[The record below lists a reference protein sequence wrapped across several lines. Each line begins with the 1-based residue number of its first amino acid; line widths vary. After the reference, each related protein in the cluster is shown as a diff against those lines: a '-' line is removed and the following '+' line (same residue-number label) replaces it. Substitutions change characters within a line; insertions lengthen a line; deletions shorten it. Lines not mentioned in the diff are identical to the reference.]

1 MSCIFRY
8 GAGIGNGWETVGP
21 PHKQRYLKFTG
32 THDACTCGALM
43 KSIQEQLMHSPE
55 FACLLHHMTGA
66 SPMGVFSESRRFR
79 PGLDYTVAHFGGL
92 SIDTRLDVVLCVVND
107 KDDSDEEIW
116 ASGEVGGYEA
126 YLLADENNDGKE
138 ADDVYKIDEDDG
150 GVLSISPACNSLNIV
165 LRDEG
170 LMRFVKYVS
179 TGAPGSRWDVSAEY
193 KLADS
198 E

>member
-1 MSCIFRY
+1 M
-8 GAGIGNGWETVGP
+8 GIGDGWEAVGP
-21 PHKQRYLKFTG
+21 PHKQRYLKFSG
-32 THDACTCGALM
+32 TCVDHSCGALM
-43 KSIQEQLMHSPE
+43 KSIQENLMHSPE

-66 SPMGVFSESRRFR
+66 SPIGVFSEARRFR

-92 SIDTRLDVVLCVVND
+92 SIDIRLDVVLCVVDD
-107 KDDSDEEIW
+107 KDSLDEETW

-126 YLLADENNDGKE
+126 YLLADENDGEKE

-150 GVLSISPACNSLNIV
+150 GVLSISPACNTLNIV

-170 LMRFVKYVS
+170 LMRFVKYVGAS
-179 TGAPGSRWDVSAEY
+179 APGSRWDIAAEY
-193 KLADS
+193 KLADP